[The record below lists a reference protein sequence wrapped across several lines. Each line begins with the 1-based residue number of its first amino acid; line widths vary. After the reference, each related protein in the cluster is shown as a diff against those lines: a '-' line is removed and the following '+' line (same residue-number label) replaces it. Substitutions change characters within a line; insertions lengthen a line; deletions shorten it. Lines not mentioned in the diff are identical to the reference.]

1 MAYNKLRKLLGMKPK
16 ADKTTSEKGIT
27 TVTDYFPDFSVKEVA
42 EYREDGSQLS
52 VSRYSKGQISEKTDY
67 LVDGGQTFSLYSDG
81 VLTEQTTTRA
91 DGEKTVT
98 AFAKG
103 KKTERTTY
111 HPDGRRTVDSFENG
125 KQTGTTDHYPDGS
138 KIISTFSDDFSYQ
151 TKINADGSIDY
162 KDRLCS
168 RGGKPITRAFSR
180 ESRKTAYINV
190 YVNGFKLGETIGLGH
205 AYKPEQEAESVRQNT
220 LYNAANRAI
229 AKGDGD
235 ELEAVTAPGSETK
248 GTVGQSAVSKPAE
261 FLLCSNQ
268 SRRFRQRRQKI
279 SGGISQ
285 TAGSKRLSAAAT
297 ARAGKFLFRQNAR
310 QPGNGKK
317 RRQRT
322 NPGNRKP
329 GNAQR
334 RKNPANAVCRIR

>member
-138 KIISTFSDDFSYQ
+138 KIISTFSDDFS
-151 TKINADGSIDY
+151 
-162 KDRLCS
+162 
-168 RGGKPITRAFSR
+168 
-180 ESRKTAYINV
+180 
-190 YVNGFKLGETIGLGH
+190 
-205 AYKPEQEAESVRQNT
+205 
-220 LYNAANRAI
+220 
-229 AKGDGD
+229 
-235 ELEAVTAPGSETK
+235 
-248 GTVGQSAVSKPAE
+248 
-261 FLLCSNQ
+261 
-268 SRRFRQRRQKI
+268 
-279 SGGISQ
+279 
-285 TAGSKRLSAAAT
+285 
-297 ARAGKFLFRQNAR
+297 
-310 QPGNGKK
+310 
-317 RRQRT
+317 
-322 NPGNRKP
+322 
-329 GNAQR
+329 
-334 RKNPANAVCRIR
+334 

>member
-125 KQTGTTDHYPDGS
+125 KQTGTT
-138 KIISTFSDDFSYQ
+138 IIPTAARSSALFPMILV
-151 TKINADGSIDY
+151 TKPKSMPTAA
-162 KDRLCS
+162 L
-168 RGGKPITRAFSR
+168 IT
-180 ESRKTAYINV
+180 KTDCA
-190 YVNGFKLGETIGLGH
+190 
-205 AYKPEQEAESVRQNT
+205 AA
-220 LYNAANRAI
+220 AANRSPALFPENH
-229 AKGDGD
+229 AKP
-235 ELEAVTAPGSETK
+235 L
-248 GTVGQSAVSKPAE
+248 
-261 FLLCSNQ
+261 
-268 SRRFRQRRQKI
+268 I
-279 SGGISQ
+279 STSM
-285 TAGSKRLSAAAT
+285 
-297 ARAGKFLFRQNAR
+297 
-310 QPGNGKK
+310 
-317 RRQRT
+317 
-322 NPGNRKP
+322 
-329 GNAQR
+329 
-334 RKNPANAVCRIR
+334 

>member
-16 ADKTTSEKGIT
+16 ADKTTSEKGVT

-162 KDRLCS
+162 KDRL
-168 RGGKPITRAFSR
+168 
-180 ESRKTAYINV
+180 
-190 YVNGFKLGETIGLGH
+190 
-205 AYKPEQEAESVRQNT
+205 
-220 LYNAANRAI
+220 
-229 AKGDGD
+229 
-235 ELEAVTAPGSETK
+235 
-248 GTVGQSAVSKPAE
+248 
-261 FLLCSNQ
+261 
-268 SRRFRQRRQKI
+268 
-279 SGGISQ
+279 
-285 TAGSKRLSAAAT
+285 
-297 ARAGKFLFRQNAR
+297 
-310 QPGNGKK
+310 
-317 RRQRT
+317 
-322 NPGNRKP
+322 
-329 GNAQR
+329 
-334 RKNPANAVCRIR
+334 

>member
-16 ADKTTSEKGIT
+16 ADKTTSEKGVT

-125 KQTGTTDHYPDGS
+125 MTTE
-138 KIISTFSDDFSYQ
+138 
-151 TKINADGSIDY
+151 ID
-162 KDRLCS
+162 
-168 RGGKPITRAFSR
+168 
-180 ESRKTAYINV
+180 
-190 YVNGFKLGETIGLGH
+190 
-205 AYKPEQEAESVRQNT
+205 
-220 LYNAANRAI
+220 AN
-229 AKGDGD
+229 
-235 ELEAVTAPGSETK
+235 
-248 GTVGQSAVSKPAE
+248 SALAW
-261 FLLCSNQ
+261 Q
-268 SRRFRQRRQKI
+268 RFRQGEDNVLPDY
-279 SGGISQ
+279 SY
-285 TAGSKRLSAAAT
+285 AGDRKSTRLNSSHSRASRMPSSA
-297 ARAGKFLFRQNAR
+297 
-310 QPGNGKK
+310 
-317 RRQRT
+317 
-322 NPGNRKP
+322 
-329 GNAQR
+329 
-334 RKNPANAVCRIR
+334 

>member
-16 ADKTTSEKGIT
+16 ADKTTSEKGVT

-125 KQTGTTDHYPDGS
+125 KQTGTAAVP
-138 KIISTFSDDFSYQ
+138 ST
-151 TKINADGSIDY
+151 
-162 KDRLCS
+162 LL
-168 RGGKPITRAFSR
+168 
-180 ESRKTAYINV
+180 KTANRPARP
-190 YVNGFKLGETIGLGH
+190 TIIPTAARSSALFPMILVT
-205 AYKPEQEAESVRQNT
+205 KPKSMPTAALIT
-220 LYNAANRAI
+220 KTDCAAAAANRSPALFPENH
-229 AKGDGD
+229 AKP
-235 ELEAVTAPGSETK
+235 L
-248 GTVGQSAVSKPAE
+248 
-261 FLLCSNQ
+261 
-268 SRRFRQRRQKI
+268 I
-279 SGGISQ
+279 STSM
-285 TAGSKRLSAAAT
+285 
-297 ARAGKFLFRQNAR
+297 
-310 QPGNGKK
+310 
-317 RRQRT
+317 
-322 NPGNRKP
+322 
-329 GNAQR
+329 
-334 RKNPANAVCRIR
+334 